1 MRPPTPTLSLVV
13 FLAAVAAY
21 LVVPP
26 ATLLTWSVA
35 VPLCALAAT
44 AVAWR

>member
-1 MRPPTPTLSLVV
+1 MRPTTPSLSLLI

-21 LVVPP
+21 LLVPP
-26 ATLLTWSVA
+26 GALLTWSVA
-35 VPLCALAAT
+35 VPLFALAAT